1 MSKWKKNGKKIL
13 VLLLATAI
21 IGGMTEHSRVTVAA
35 ADAEG
40 EAMETESRPEEEAL
54 ETQNDPAE
62 KGASDTD
69 CDPAAEGAE
78 AADAENTPVAE
89 GEPGAEGDLPAGD
102 APNAEEDT
110 DAENTSK
117 VEGEGTPGT
126 EGDKNTEEDISAC
139 SGGNVKPDII
149 LQDTDTEQYIV
160 FDVKYKNLKNRG
172 YSRSDRLQVLAYALM
187 YNCEN
192 VGIIF
197 PARDG
202 EGNFYYAKNEIQSN
216 EKCPRYYNQLEI
228 AVAPG
233 RPDRVTSV
241 EDASCTQLYG
251 YLEGLFSRETL

>member
-1 MSKWKKNGKKIL
+1 MISYCR
-13 VLLLATAI
+13 TALS
-21 IGGMTEHSRVTVAA
+21 HV
-35 ADAEG
+35 
-40 EAMETESRPEEEAL
+40 
-54 ETQNDPAE
+54 
-62 KGASDTD
+62 SDTKITRHD
-69 CDPAAEGAE
+69 IGKIKTTGCYAYYKPVVNAAKMVLNEITLGADGKSGFTGYVVPYAVSMDKLFEMYVRAYLKHVGVHSYQE
-78 AADAENTPVAE
+78 AGT
-89 GEPGAEGDLPAGD
+89 GLRLLPYD
-102 APNAEEDT
+102 YK
-110 DAENTSK
+110 SK
-117 VEGEGTPGT
+117 VLKESG
-126 EGDKNTEEDISAC
+126 KSYANYI
-139 SGGNVKPDII
+139 GGNVKPDII

-172 YSRSDRLQVLAYALM
+172 YSRSDRLQVLAYALL

-241 EDASCTQLYG
+241 EDASCIRLSR
-251 YLEGLFSRETL
+251 YLEGLLPDM